1 MRLKDQTAT
10 AQELYDRML
19 ALYDRINLSVSVAK
33 GDSEPVW
40 AASYRIVSLRTARPW
55 QRDVA
60 CSERLTLFNAM
71 KVDLRIGAGSIAWR
85 GGLCEAS
92 RNRFANRGAT
102 TGQEHAAITLRGQC
116 CPSRGLRIGKIS

>member
-1 MRLKDQTAT
+1 MRRKDQTGT

-19 ALYDRINLSVSVAK
+19 AIYPDRINLFVSVAK
-33 GDSEPVW
+33 GDSEPGW

-71 KVDLRIGAGSIAWR
+71 RGQHCLTWR
-85 GGLCEAS
+85 P
-92 RNRFANRGAT
+92 
-102 TGQEHAAITLRGQC
+102 LRGFKK
-116 CPSRGLRIGKIS
+116 SIR